1 MQIFIIKTVIFYKNI
16 LLEADDVIKRPIF
29 HFTELTGMYE
39 TAMKGLDT
47 ELNIPKDVFK
57 SFQIKD
63 ELYPKMWVNEQLRPE
78 IRKQLLK
85 IAVDFFTKL
94 ELPDEIKL
102 KDVLLVGSLANYNW
116 SEYSDID
123 MHLVV
128 DFSQFKED
136 EEFIKKFFDAQKN
149 LYNIKHDIKIAG
161 HDVEVYI
168 QDKNEKIHAGGI
180 YSIPKDNWKR
190 MPTKNRFTVD
200 RKNVKLK
207 VDKFFD
213 KIKSIEQAYKKENY
227 KDVITKIDALKDSIK
242 KMRQSGLEK
251 GGEYS
256 IENIVFKVLRRTDFM
271 ELLDTYKNK
280 SYDKMVSV
288 NEEQP

>member
-1 MQIFIIKTVIFYKNI
+1 VIFYKNI

-47 ELNIPKDVFK
+47 ELNIPKNVFK

-63 ELYPKMWVNEQLRPE
+63 ELCPKMWANEQLKPE
-78 IRKQLLK
+78 IRKQLFK

-123 MHLVV
+123 IHLVV

-161 HDVEVYI
+161 HDVEVYV

-180 YSIPKDNWKR
+180 YSIPKDSWKR

-213 KIKSIEQAYKKENY
+213 KIKSIEHAYKKENY

-280 SYDKMVSV
+280 AYDKMVSV

>member
-1 MQIFIIKTVIFYKNI
+1 MIFYKNI

-47 ELNIPKDVFK
+47 ELNIPKNVFK

-63 ELYPKMWVNEQLRPE
+63 ELCPKMWANEQLKPE
-78 IRKQLLK
+78 IRKQLFK

-123 MHLVV
+123 IHLVV

-161 HDVEVYI
+161 HDVEVYV

-180 YSIPKDNWKR
+180 YSIPKDSWKR

-213 KIKSIEQAYKKENY
+213 KIKSIEHAYKKENY

-280 SYDKMVSV
+280 AYDKMVSV

>member
-1 MQIFIIKTVIFYKNI
+1 M
-16 LLEADDVIKRPIF
+16 LETDDVIKRPIF

-47 ELNIPKDVFK
+47 EINIPKDVFK
-57 SFQIKD
+57 SFQLKD
-63 ELYPKMWVNEQLRPE
+63 ELCPKMWTNEQLKPE
-78 IRKQLLK
+78 IRKQLFK

-123 MHLVV
+123 IHLVV

-136 EEFIKKFFDAQKN
+136 EEFVKKFFDAQKN

-161 HDVEVYI
+161 HDVEVYV
-168 QDKNEKIHAGGI
+168 QNKNDKVHAGGI
-180 YSIPKDNWKR
+180 YSLPKDNWVRKP
-190 MPTKNRFTVD
+190 MKDRFTVD
-200 RKNVKLK
+200 RKNIKLK

-213 KIKSIEQAYKKENY
+213 KMKSIEHAYKKENY
-227 KDVITKIDALKDSIK
+227 KDTITKIDALKDQIK

-256 IENIVFKVLRRTDFM
+256 IENLVFKVLRRTDFM

-280 SYDKMVSV
+280 AYDKMVSV

>member
-1 MQIFIIKTVIFYKNI
+1 
-16 LLEADDVIKRPIF
+16 LLETDDVIKRPIF

-47 ELNIPKDVFK
+47 EINIPKDVFK
-57 SFQIKD
+57 SFQLKD
-63 ELYPKMWVNEQLRPE
+63 ELCPKMWTNEQLKPE
-78 IRKQLLK
+78 IRKQLFK

-123 MHLVV
+123 IHLVV

-136 EEFIKKFFDAQKN
+136 EEFVKKFFDAQKN

-161 HDVEVYI
+161 HDVEVYV
-168 QDKNEKIHAGGI
+168 QNKNDKVHAGGI
-180 YSIPKDNWKR
+180 YSLPKDNWVRKP
-190 MPTKNRFTVD
+190 MKDRFTVD
-200 RKNVKLK
+200 RKNIKLK

-213 KIKSIEQAYKKENY
+213 KMKSIEHAYKKENY
-227 KDVITKIDALKDSIK
+227 KDTITKIDALKDQIK

-256 IENIVFKVLRRTDFM
+256 IENLVFKVLRRTDFM

-280 SYDKMVSV
+280 AYDKMVSV

>member
-1 MQIFIIKTVIFYKNI
+1 LKFHKTI
-16 LLEADDVIKRPIF
+16 LLETDDVIKRPIF

-47 ELNIPKDVFK
+47 EINIPKDVFK
-57 SFQIKD
+57 SFQLKD
-63 ELYPKMWVNEQLRPE
+63 ELCPKMWTNEQLKPE
-78 IRKQLLK
+78 IRKQLFK

-94 ELPDEIKL
+94 ELPEEIKL

-123 MHLVV
+123 IHLVV

-136 EEFIKKFFDAQKN
+136 EEFVKKFFDAQKN

-161 HDVEVYI
+161 HDVEVYV
-168 QDKNEKIHAGGI
+168 QNKNDKVHAGGI
-180 YSIPKDNWKR
+180 YSLPKDNWVRKP
-190 MPTKNRFTVD
+190 MKDRFTVD
-200 RKNVKLK
+200 RKNIKLK

-213 KIKSIEQAYKKENY
+213 KMKSIEHAYKKENY
-227 KDVITKIDALKDSIK
+227 KDTITKIDALKDQIK

-256 IENIVFKVLRRTDFM
+256 IENLVFKVLRRTDFM

-280 SYDKMVSV
+280 AYDKMVSV

>member
-1 MQIFIIKTVIFYKNI
+1 M
-16 LLEADDVIKRPIF
+16 LETDDVIKRPIF

-47 ELNIPKDVFK
+47 EINIPKDVFK
-57 SFQIKD
+57 SFQLKD
-63 ELYPKMWVNEQLRPE
+63 ELCPKMWTNEQLKPE
-78 IRKQLLK
+78 IRKQLFK

-94 ELPDEIKL
+94 ELPEEIKL

-123 MHLVV
+123 IHLVV

-136 EEFIKKFFDAQKN
+136 EEFVKKFFDAQKN

-161 HDVEVYI
+161 HDVEVYV
-168 QDKNEKIHAGGI
+168 QNKNDKVHAGGI
-180 YSIPKDNWKR
+180 YSLPKDNWVRKP
-190 MPTKNRFTVD
+190 MKDRFTVD
-200 RKNVKLK
+200 RKNIKLK

-213 KIKSIEQAYKKENY
+213 KMKSIEHAYKKENY
-227 KDVITKIDALKDSIK
+227 KDTITKIDALKDQIK

-256 IENIVFKVLRRTDFM
+256 IENLVFKVLRRTDFM

-280 SYDKMVSV
+280 AYDKMVSV